1 LTQLTAAPGAA
12 RGIGQHLFQ
21 MHTLAAL
28 KKSRRELRVRLNR
41 IAQQDRPDLA
51 VCGELCRGIE
61 SLDKEIE
68 QLQAA
73 MTVGVYRKHQSGW
86 TSPCQLADPCD
97 VCKAHQAGKK
107 RNTLC
112 PKARPNEPAFRVPVK
127 TAITLVTDGLAEF
140 INRGRAIRLTF
151 SRLAHLRDRSLK
163 IDEAFLIAYAA
174 GEKWAHNL
182 FAAAWDGKA
191 QAEIIIWSPAQ
202 MAESREEIRSF
213 G

>member
-1 LTQLTAAPGAA
+1 MQ
-12 RGIGQHLFQ
+12 
-21 MHTLAAL
+21 TLAAL
-28 KKSRRELRVRLNR
+28 KQSRKALRNRLNR
-41 IAQQDRPDLA
+41 FAQQDRPDLA
-51 VCGELCRGIE
+51 VCGELCHQIE

-68 QLQAA
+68 QVQAA
-73 MTVGVYRKHQSGW
+73 VTVGVYRKHQSGW
-86 TSPCQLADPCD
+86 TSPCQLADPCE

-140 INRGRAIRLTF
+140 INRGKGIRLTF

-191 QAEIIIWSPAQ
+191 QAETVVWSPAQ

-213 G
+213 E